1 MTRARQKDT
10 KMRLKEEGTKVGTER
25 QERKVR
31 NRKELE
37 PLESTTGPAADHFAS
52 EAGERT
58 RSPTRA

>member
-1 MTRARQKDT
+1 MARARQKDT
-10 KMRLKEEGTKVGTER
+10 KMRFEEEGTKVETER

-37 PLESTTGPAADHFAS
+37 PLESTTGPDHFAS